1 MGLYGLSTNE
11 ASMLAYQSDDPPHL
25 PVTTLSRPVED
36 APGCDPASI
45 RNLVGQMPHT
55 AEANDALWNARA
67 ALKAIRWES
76 GPDYAL
82 WRKVGLKRVMRFRAA
97 AQGAVA

>member
-1 MGLYGLSTNE
+1 MPTSYHTN
-11 ASMLAYQSDDPPHL
+11 PPL
-25 PVTTLSRPVED
+25 ETDTPSSRPVED

-45 RNLVGQMPHT
+45 CNLVGQMPHT
-55 AEANDALWNARA
+55 REANDALWNARA